1 MDILVA
7 VDPIL
12 TSVTTWASNDTINLR
27 VNKNRGTVMPKVKEG
42 TVAQWAVTRKGT
54 CHILM

>member
-7 VDPIL
+7 VDPFL

-27 VNKNRGTVMPKVKEG
+27 VSKNRGTVMPKVKEG
-42 TVAQWAVTRKGT
+42 AQWAVTHKGT